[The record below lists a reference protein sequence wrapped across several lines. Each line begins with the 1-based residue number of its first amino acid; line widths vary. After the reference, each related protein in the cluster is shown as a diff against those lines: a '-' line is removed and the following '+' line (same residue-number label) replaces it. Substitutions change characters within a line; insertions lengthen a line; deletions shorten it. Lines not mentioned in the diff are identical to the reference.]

1 MQQSDGW
8 NDQTWSTV
16 VNGDSE
22 VATITL
28 VSSGNGKI
36 KLVVNALL
44 VYGGEF
50 RWESK
55 PTSISLHNETSD
67 RWNQSHE
74 KEKGITFSQT
84 FLYFT

>member
-1 MQQSDGW
+1 MQQSDRW

-22 VATITL
+22 VAMIIL
-28 VSSGNGKI
+28 LNSSNGKR

-55 PTSISLHNETSD
+55 PRSISLHNETSD

-74 KEKGITFSQT
+74 KEKRITFSET

>member
-8 NDQTWSTV
+8 KDQTWSTV

-55 PTSISLHNETSD
+55 PRSISLHNETSD
-67 RWNQSHE
+67 TWNQSHE